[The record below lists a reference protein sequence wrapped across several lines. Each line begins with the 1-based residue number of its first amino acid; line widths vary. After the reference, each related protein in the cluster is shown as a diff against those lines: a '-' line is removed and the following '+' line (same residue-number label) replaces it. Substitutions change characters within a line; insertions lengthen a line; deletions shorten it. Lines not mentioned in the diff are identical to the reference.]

1 MSQSRLSERLDEMK
15 DEILEGIQKSVQI
28 DSVAT
33 EAEENAPYG
42 PGPKAALDF
51 ALHLGEELG
60 FRTGNVDNHAG
71 YVEYGEGEEM
81 VAVLGHMDVVPTG
94 DDWKYPPL
102 AARSTM
108 ASCMEEV

>member
-15 DEILEGIQKSVQI
+15 DEILEGIQKS

-51 ALHLGEELG
+51 ALRLGEELG
-60 FRTGNVDNHAG
+60 FRIGNVDNHAG

-94 DDWKYPPL
+94 DE
-102 AARSTM
+102 ARSTM

>member
-51 ALHLGEELG
+51 ALHLGEW
-60 FRTGNVDNHAG
+60 FPPATTGNIR
-71 YVEYGEGEEM
+71 
-81 VAVLGHMDVVPTG
+81 
-94 DDWKYPPL
+94 PL

>member
-51 ALHLGEELG
+51 ALRLGVPAEAALL
-60 FRTGNVDNHAG
+60 TLHK
-71 YVEYGEGEEM
+71 GERIRHTKAT
-81 VAVLGHMDVVPTG
+81 V
-94 DDWKYPPL
+94 
-102 AARSTM
+102 
-108 ASCMEEV
+108 